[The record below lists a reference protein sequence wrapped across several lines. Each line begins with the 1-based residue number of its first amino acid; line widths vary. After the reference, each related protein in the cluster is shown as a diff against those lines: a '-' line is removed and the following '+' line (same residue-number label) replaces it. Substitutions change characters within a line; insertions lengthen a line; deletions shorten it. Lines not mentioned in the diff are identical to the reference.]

1 MINEKG
7 SEVMKGTKSAVLV
20 LSLLAVIGLSA
31 CVGSNETKTKS
42 SIELPQGHVLVADQI
57 AFNKAMENAQ
67 PGQTIVLANGVWE
80 DFEMLVQGK
89 GTKESPI
96 GVSAQTEGEV
106 ILSGLSNLSLYG
118 EHLVVSGLVFKDGY
132 SPTGSVI
139 SFRKSGDKLANHS
152 RVTRT
157 VIDNFSNPD
166 KFSSDNWVAMYG
178 RYNRFDHN
186 HLEGKSNAGV
196 TMAVRLN
203 SVASQENYHQIDHN
217 YFGPR
222 PILGSNGGET
232 LRVGTSK
239 YSLSNSFTVVENNY
253 FDRANGEVEI
263 ISNKSGSNTFRNNT
277 FFESRGTLT
286 LRHGNGNLVEGNVFL
301 GNGKDHTGGIRV
313 INADQTIRNNYMEGL
328 TGIRFGGGFVVLN
341 GVPNSR
347 INRYHQVKNTVIE
360 NNTLVNLSNINL
372 AAGSDAE
379 RTAVPIDSAFK
390 NNLVVSEGEQPFKI
404 FDDVSGITFSGNLTN
419 ADMPEQ
425 IASGFVKQAIKVE
438 RAATG
443 LLVNTEAAS
452 KGVGASL
459 TLRPIDKNK
468 TGVSW
473 YPKDTQLVE
482 FSSGNE
488 VTVDSPQGL
497 VDAVANANAGDVI
510 KLVAG
515 EYEMVKPLI
524 VDTTVTIM
532 GSGEKAAVVYPM
544 RTLLAEISDGGSLK
558 LHNLV
563 IDGEKAP
570 DAAGN
575 VLVRNTRLPTLKNY
589 RLSFDNVIVRNLNVN
604 HSAHV
609 FDAGYRSMADRIT
622 ITDSVFENIT
632 GDILRLNKEQ
642 DDLGIY
648 NLEYLTI
655 SNSQFKD
662 IQGAVAKIYR
672 GGTDESTFG
681 PHVFVENSRFENIGK
696 GKRNKHQASFYL
708 HGAQDTDL
716 LNNEFVDLMPIII
729 EHTVGEPQTLVA
741 NNSFIDVEL
750 PKVTE
755 VFTKGD
761 STAVLRNNTVK
772 GSK

>member
-1 MINEKG
+1 
-7 SEVMKGTKSAVLV
+7 MKGAKFAVLG

-31 CVGSNETKTKS
+31 CVGSSDS
-42 SIELPQGHVLVADQI
+42 SKLDTVELLAGQI
-57 AFNKAMENAQ
+57 MVNNQTAFEQAIDNVKA
-67 PGQTIVLANGVWE
+67 GQTIILADGVWT
-80 DFEMLVQGK
+80 DFEMLVRGK
-89 GTKESPI
+89 GTKDAPI
-96 GVSAQTEGEV
+96 TVRAQTEGKV
-106 ILSGLSNLSLYG
+106 VLSGLSSLSLHG
-118 EHLVVSGLVFKDGY
+118 EHLVVSGLIFKDGY
-132 SPTGSVI
+132 SPTGAVI
-139 SFRKSGDKLANHS
+139 SFREEEGKVANYS

-166 KFSSDNWVAMYG
+166 KFSSDYWVALYG
-178 RYNRFDHN
+178 KHNRFDHN

-196 TMAVRLN
+196 TMAVRLTSAEN
-203 SVASQENYHQIDHN
+203 QENYHRIDHN

-232 LRVGTSK
+232 LRIGTSK
-239 YSLSNSFTVVENNY
+239 YSLTDSFTTVENNY

-263 ISNKSGSNTFRNNT
+263 ISNKSGKNIFRNNT

-341 GVPNSR
+341 GVPNSK
-347 INRYHQVKNTVIE
+347 INRYHRVKNTTIE

-379 RTAVPIDSAFK
+379 RTAVPIDSTFK
-390 NNLVVSEGEQPFKI
+390 NNLVVNEQNHPFKI
-404 FDDVSGITFSGNLTN
+404 FDDISGIKFSNNLSN
-419 ADMPEQ
+419 QDLPDELAY
-425 IASGFVKQAIKVE
+425 GFDKKDISVE
-438 RAATG
+438 RAQTG
-443 LLVNTEAAS
+443 LLVNANAAAN
-452 KGVGASL
+452 GVGASL

-473 YPKDTQLVE
+473 YPKNTKTIE
-482 FSSGNE
+482 FSSG
-488 VTVDSPQGL
+488 SQIL
-497 VDAVANANAGDVI
+497 VNNANDLVKAVANANAGDLI
-510 KLVAG
+510 KLAPG
-515 EYEMVKPLI
+515 EYGMLKPIVVK
-524 VDTTVTIM
+524 TTVTIM
-532 GSGEKAAVVYPM
+532 GSDDQASVIYPM
-544 RTLLAEISDGGSLK
+544 RTLFAEISDGGSLK
-558 LHNLV
+558 LENLV

-575 VLVRNTRLPTLKNY
+575 VLVRNTRIPTLKNY
-589 RLSFDNVIVRNLNVN
+589 RLSFDSVLVKNLNVN

-609 FDAGYRSMADRIT
+609 FDAGYRSMADSIT
-622 ITDSVFENIT
+622 ISNSVFENIT

-648 NLEYLTI
+648 NVEYLTI
-655 SNSQFKD
+655 VNSQFKD

-681 PHVFVENSRFENIGK
+681 PHVYIHNSRFENIGK
-696 GKRNKHQASFYL
+696 GKRNKHRASLYL
-708 HGAQDTDL
+708 HGVQDTDL
-716 LNNEFVDLMPIII
+716 LDNQFLDLLPVVI
-729 EHTVGEPQTLVA
+729 EHTVGEPQTLIENNVFA
-741 NNSFIDVEL
+741 NTSL

-755 VFTKGD
+755 VFTKGE
-761 STAVLRNNTVK
+761 STAVLKNNTVK
-772 GSK
+772 GSN